1 MLREFVKQVLLS
13 RGMVLSRPP
22 GQFSLQQVKLEN
34 ARRRG
39 LKIEAVIDGGASDGS
54 WAREI
59 QATYPNARVLCVEP
73 REECQAGLAQTARE
87 LKGVDY
93 AATLLGDREGTMRM
107 NIADTQSSIL
117 DNSQGQHFGTSVKEY
132 PITTLDKLVQQKN
145 FPWPDLIKL
154 DLQGAELQALAGAG
168 ECLRRG
174 QALLLEVSFIELQ
187 KGCPLLY
194 DVVTFCHSVGY
205 RVYDIPSLWHRP
217 LDGALAQGDFLFL
230 KDDHP
235 LLRDARWSETIG

>member
-1 MLREFVKQVLLS
+1 MLREFVKKQLLN
-13 RGMVLSRPP
+13 RGMIVSRPP
-22 GQFSLQQVKLEN
+22 GQFSIQQVKLQN

-39 LKIEAVIDGGASDGS
+39 LKIESIIDGGASDGS

-59 QATYPNARVLCVEP
+59 RQTYPTARVLCVEP
-73 REECQAGLAQTARE
+73 RDECQAGLAQTARE
-87 LKGVDY
+87 LPGVEY
-93 AATLLGDREGTMRM
+93 ANTLLGDHEGTMKL
-107 NIADTQSSIL
+107 NVHDTQSSIL
-117 DNSQGQHFGTSVKEY
+117 NNSQGQQFGSSVKEY
-132 PITTLDKLVQQKN
+132 PITTLDKLVQSKN

-168 ECLRRG
+168 ECLKRG

-194 DVVTFCHSVGY
+194 DVVTFCHNAGY

-230 KDDHP
+230 KNDHP
-235 LLRDARWSETIG
+235 LLRDARWSEDIG